1 MRTPP
6 PQLADGGSGIP
17 PPAVGSL
24 VAGARSSK
32 ERSYPAPDEGIV
44 DGWIETAAGGSP
56 GFEGS
61 LGELEQLCSDRRL
74 PGRIELREL
83 RIGQEARERGL
94 EARELGLG
102 VGEGALGDR
111 IAGPLEQTLDVGAHG
126 AEGVPQHGQDVLVE
140 ATGGSVTMRTAG
152 GVTTAALSD
161 DRASCHGGRGARR
174 GQLTGVLGPRR
185 GVGVIATGE
194 RPAIGGEAPL
204 DDQVDAPRLCAQVT
218 LSRDEASRLRGVHG

>member
-17 PPAVGSL
+17 PPAVESL
-24 VAGARSSK
+24 VAEREELEGAVVPR
-32 ERSYPAPDEGIV
+32 ADEGIV
-44 DGWIETAAGGSP
+44 DGWIETATGGSP

-61 LGELEQLCSDRRL
+61 LGELEQLCSDHRL

-83 RIGQEARERGL
+83 RIGQEAREHGL

-126 AEGVPQHGQDVLVE
+126 AERVPQHGQDVLVE

-152 GVTTAALSD
+152 GVTTAA
-161 DRASCHGGRGARR
+161 
-174 GQLTGVLGPRR
+174 
-185 GVGVIATGE
+185 
-194 RPAIGGEAPL
+194 
-204 DDQVDAPRLCAQVT
+204 
-218 LSRDEASRLRGVHG
+218 